1 MIESLEKSR
10 CPFNYMDALYF
21 MAPTGNSIALFLKD
35 WEKKQLYAKA
45 HLFFTDHVSDELFE
59 KIGRKK
65 KSKANDYIGTFRETF
80 LDFLTIESR
89 IFGQSYT
96 VALEDLYS
104 SKPSFNVELLVKPI
118 ARSLSSLCITSK
130 VIPMNIRYCQGS
142 CNSIANNNNQ
152 LAFKL
157 AKHFQEAF
165 GEFYSMAKPNDFQS
179 ATVLI
184 LDRSFDHLSPF
195 LHDFSYQAIINDLLN
210 IENGKKYRYT
220 SSDGTE
226 KLIYLDEEDQI
237 NTSLKHL
244 HLAQCSQ
251 RLVADFNKFE
261 SESKQAFGAD
271 ICKMQEAV
279 ANMNEN
285 LNKKEK
291 FGIHLGMATEC
302 NKLFTADKIDICAL
316 MEQDM
321 ATGYDA
327 EGDEMKP
334 AAIFN
339 ELVALLTDPL
349 IT

>member
-1 MIESLEKSR
+1 MK
-10 CPFNYMDALYF
+10 
-21 MAPTGNSIALFLKD
+21 
-35 WEKKQLYAKA
+35 
-45 HLFFTDHVSDELFE
+45 
-59 KIGRKK
+59 
-65 KSKANDYIGTFRETF
+65 
-80 LDFLTIESR
+80 
-89 IFGQSYT
+89 
-96 VALEDLYS
+96 
-104 SKPSFNVELLVKPI
+104 
-118 ARSLSSLCITSK
+118 
-130 VIPMNIRYCQGS
+130 IRYCQAS
-142 CNSIANNNNQ
+142 VNAIASNNNQ
-152 LAFKL
+152 LSFKL
-157 AKHFQEAF
+157 AKHFQDAF
-165 GEFYSMAKPNDFQS
+165 AEFYSLAKPTDFQS

-237 NTSLKHL
+237 YTSLKHL

-251 RLVADFNKFE
+251 RLVSDFNKFE
-261 SESKQAFGAD
+261 AESKKVLGTD
-271 ICKMQEAV
+271 ISKMQEAV

-302 NKLFTADKIDICAL
+302 NKIFTSEKVDVCAL

-339 ELVALLTDPL
+339 EVVAMLSEPS